1 MISMKANVTPYP
13 YKVGMSILFCSCGV
27 GFIGIFYGTF
37 YFVKSLI
44 KTEHDTL
51 RFDWLTSES
60 LFILYFCEAPLT

>member
-1 MISMKANVTPYP
+1 MKANVTPYP

-37 YFVKSLI
+37 YFVKGLI

-51 RFDWLTSES
+51 RFD
-60 LFILYFCEAPLT
+60 